1 MNISQTYSSEDLRKA
16 ALQYKIIAGK
26 NLAQLFNLSDDS
38 KTDNIVKFVDSI
50 VHAAILE
57 VTSLVQQA
65 GQITTD
71 INTIQEI
78 QNEKKD

>member
-1 MNISQTYSSEDLRKA
+1 MSTSQFYSPDDLRKA

-26 NLAQLFNLSDDS
+26 NLAQLLDLPEDG

-50 VHAAILE
+50 VHAAVLE

-71 INTIQEI
+71 TNTIQKI
-78 QNEKKD
+78 TK